1 MRAGKFKVVNTPFR
15 FSRSQCRIEQ
25 AFPDLGGHTEEV
37 LTGLLGMTEEEINKL
52 KEQCV
57 M

>member
-52 KEQCV
+52 KEQRV